1 MSRFIAFDSAAGD
14 SLACAQTLL
23 RYFENGA
30 DIRQYIRTCSLGKWI
45 FGKVR

>member
-1 MSRFIAFDSAAGD
+1 MSRFIAFDSAVGD

-23 RYFENGA
+23 RYFENEA
-30 DIRQYIRTCSLGKWI
+30 DIWQHIRTHSLSKWI